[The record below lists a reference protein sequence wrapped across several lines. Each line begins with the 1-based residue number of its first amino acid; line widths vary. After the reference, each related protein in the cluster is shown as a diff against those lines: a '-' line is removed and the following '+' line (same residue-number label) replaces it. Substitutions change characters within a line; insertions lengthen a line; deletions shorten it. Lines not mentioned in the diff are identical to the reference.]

1 MSLIDDLEQKINGE
15 TITKMQFIERAIKML
30 NDSKESMLFVERDGV
45 ILSKGGYVLEV
56 KDQELSDYF
65 LLLAQ
70 RTPPPKNNPNEQ
82 EPENPYW
89 RVIVQPF

>member
-1 MSLIDDLEQKINGE
+1 MSLIDDLDQKINGE
-15 TITKMQFIERAIKML
+15 TITKMQFIQRAIKML

-45 ILSKGGYVLEV
+45 ILNKGGYVLEV

-65 LLLAQ
+65 LRLARQ
-70 RTPPPKNNPNEQ
+70 TPPQKNNHDEQ
-82 EPENPYW
+82 EPDNPYW

>member
-15 TITKMQFIERAIKML
+15 IITKMQFIQRAIKML
-30 NDSKESMLFVERDGV
+30 HDSNESMLFVERDGV

-65 LLLAQ
+65 LRLAQ
-70 RTPPPKNNPNEQ
+70 RTPPPKNNPDEK

>member
-15 TITKMQFIERAIKML
+15 TITKMQFIQRAIKML

-45 ILSKGGYVLEV
+45 ILNKGGYVLEV

-65 LLLAQ
+65 LRLAQ
-70 RTPPPKNNPNEQ
+70 RTPPTKNDHDEKKPD
-82 EPENPYW
+82 NPYW
-89 RVIVQPF
+89 RIMIQPY